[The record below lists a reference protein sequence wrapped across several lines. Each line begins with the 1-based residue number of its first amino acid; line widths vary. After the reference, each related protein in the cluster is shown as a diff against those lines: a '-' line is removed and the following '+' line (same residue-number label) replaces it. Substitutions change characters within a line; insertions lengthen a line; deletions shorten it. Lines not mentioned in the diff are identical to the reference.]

1 VLNPFFLYWTNTIEI
16 VSSLGGSILGSK
28 SKKSGQ
34 RIRMLEISWVASGVI
49 VLVILQFGLK
59 TIYKVGWFDFLVGRG
74 NH

>member
-1 VLNPFFLYWTNTIEI
+1 M
-16 VSSLGGSILGSK
+16 GSK

-49 VLVILQFGLK
+49 VLVILQFGLE
-59 TIYKVGWFDFLVGRG
+59 TIYKVGWIDFLVGRG